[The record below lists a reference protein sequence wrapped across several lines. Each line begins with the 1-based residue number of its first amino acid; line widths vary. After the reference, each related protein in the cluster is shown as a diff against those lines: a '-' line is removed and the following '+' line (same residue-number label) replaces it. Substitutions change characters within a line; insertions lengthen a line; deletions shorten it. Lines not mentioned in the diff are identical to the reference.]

1 MVSLH
6 TRYMGMDLKSPLIV
20 GSSGL
25 TRTLSNLQEYETRGA
40 GAVVIKS
47 LFQEEIELA
56 SQQQAEAFDMD
67 GYPEAYEYISQYTQG
82 HCVDNYLD
90 FVRDC
95 KRNLEIPVICSINC
109 VTPGKFLDYVKD
121 MEKAGANALELNIFI
136 LPTDKEKSSAKLEK
150 NYFDILAQAKKQ
162 VNIPVA
168 LKLSSYFSS
177 LAQTMAKLSWS
188 GMDGLVLFNRFFSSD
203 INTDTLE
210 LKSAPA
216 LSTPQEIYHTLRWVR
231 NLSPVVDCD
240 IAASTGVHDTK
251 GFIKMLLA
259 GAKAVQM
266 VSAVYK
272 EGGAII
278 SQTLEELTSW
288 MKEHDFETLDE
299 FIGKL
304 QYRQKTDAAGDNRI
318 QFMKKFAGIL

>member
-1 MVSLH
+1 MVSLR
-6 TRYMGMDLKSPLIV
+6 TSYMGLDLKSPLIV
-20 GSSGL
+20 GSCGL
-25 TRTLSNLQEYETRGA
+25 TRTLSNLQEYEQQGA

-56 SQQQAEAFDMD
+56 SQQQAEEFSMD

-95 KRNLEIPVICSINC
+95 KRTLEIPILCSINC
-109 VTPGKFLDYVKD
+109 VTPGKFLDYVRD
-121 MEKAGANALELNIFI
+121 MEKAGADALELNIFI
-136 LPTDKEKSSAKLEK
+136 LPTDKEKSSAQLEK

-162 VNIPVA
+162 VTIPVS

-177 LAQTMAKLSWS
+177 FAQTMAKLSWS
-188 GMDGLVLFNRFFSSD
+188 GMDGLVIFNRFFSSD

-231 NLSPVVDCD
+231 HLSPVVDCD

-259 GAKAVQM
+259 GAKAVEM
-266 VSAVYK
+266 VSAIYK
-272 EGGAII
+272 QGGSVI
-278 SQTLEELTSW
+278 SQTLEELTAW
-288 MKEHDFETLDE
+288 MKEHKFETPND
-299 FIGKL
+299 FIGML
-304 QYRQKTDAAGDNRI
+304 QYKDKVNAAGDNRI
-318 QFMKKFAGIL
+318 QFMKKFAGLE